1 MEDSHTLK
9 ELTKRAHTIKQ
20 ALLASIATL
29 PAKIKALLA
38 LALIVFIATSFGIL
52 VKINSAFMVEVP
64 EHSGSLTEGILNF
77 PRFINPVLAKSDA
90 DRDMSALVYS
100 GLLRA
105 TPEGDLMP
113 DLAESYNVS
122 PDGLTYTFILKT
134 GAVWHDGEP
143 ITSADIAFTIDEVRN
158 PHLAIK
164 SPRRASWEGVEVST
178 PDAQTVVF
186 TLKQPY
192 APFLENATMGI
203 IPKHIWKNVPDA
215 EFDVSYYNIEPIGS
229 GPYRIKKVVRDS
241 NKGLPSYY
249 DLVAFQ
255 RFAGGEPY
263 ITDLRIMFFGN
274 NKELSAAYTDGIIDQ
289 MHGLDPEQA
298 RTLKASGGHITES
311 PLPRVFAIYFNQT
324 QQPIFAD
331 KAVRQ
336 VLDMTL
342 DRTRIVSDVLG
353 GYGRPIDG
361 PLPIPPSG
369 MSTSDMA
376 TGTLVEHIS
385 AAQTILE
392 QAGWTQN
399 PSTHIYE
406 KINKKNKKLP
416 TTILHFDI
424 SMPDVPELRQIAEI
438 MKHDWELLG
447 AQVTLKVFDPSTF
460 TTDILSPRKYDA
472 LFYGQ
477 IIGRVPDPY
486 PYWHSSQKN
495 APGLNV
501 AMYGSKTADKL
512 LEDIRKENDATKRND
527 LLQKFVSTINTD
539 IPALFVY
546 SPDFLYVTAR
556 DVQNMHTGLITT
568 ESERFLNIADW
579 YVDSERV
586 WKWFAERMT
595 QRKN

>member
-1 MEDSHTLK
+1 M
-9 ELTKRAHTIKQ
+9 KQ
-20 ALLASIATL
+20 ALLVGIATL
-29 PAKIKALLA
+29 PAKTKAVLA
-38 LALIVFIATSFGIL
+38 LALVVFIATSFGIL

-64 EHSGSLTEGILNF
+64 EHSGSLTEGILDF

-105 TPEGDLMP
+105 TPEGDLVP
-113 DLAESYNVS
+113 DLAQSYDVS

-158 PHLAIK
+158 QHLAIK

-178 PDAQTVVF
+178 PDTATVVF
-186 TLKQPY
+186 KLAQPY

-229 GPYRIKKVVRDS
+229 GPYRVKKVVRDS

-255 RFAGGEPY
+255 RFTGGEPY
-263 ITDLRIMFFGN
+263 ITNLRVMFFGN
-274 NKELSAAYTDGIIDQ
+274 NKELSAAYTNGTIDQ
-289 MHGLDPEQA
+289 MQGLDPEQA
-298 RTLKASGGHITES
+298 KTLKASGGHIAQS
-311 PLPRVFAIYFNQT
+311 ALPRVFAIYFNQT
-324 QQPIFAD
+324 QQPIFGD

-336 VLDMTL
+336 ALDTTL

-361 PLPIPPSG
+361 PLPVLPSG
-369 MSTSDMA
+369 MTQSDMA
-376 TGTLVEHIS
+376 TGTIAEHMS
-385 AAQTILE
+385 AARGILE
-392 QAGWTQN
+392 HAGWTQN

-406 KINKKNKKLP
+406 KINKKNKKSP
-416 TTILHFDI
+416 TTLLAFDI
-424 SMPDVPELRQIAEI
+424 SMPDVPELRQVGEI

-501 AMYGSKTADKL
+501 AMYGSKTTDKL
-512 LEDIRKENDATKRND
+512 LEDIRKENDITKRND
-527 LLQKFVSTINTD
+527 LLEKFVNAINID

-546 SPDFLYVTAR
+546 SPDFLYVTSR
-556 DVQNMHTGLITT
+556 NIQNMHTGLITT

-579 YVDSERV
+579 YVDSEHV
-586 WKWFAERMT
+586 WKWFADRMI
-595 QRKN
+595 RK